1 MIFFDEDS
9 DARVFRTEAG
19 TITARELDVPL
30 NTIGGTRLG
39 VLIVGVNAMKTN
51 YPSKVMQ
58 SHLDGFDCSLG
69 MGQPFMRGSHNPW
82 LYRRSANFQVLFNQ
96 GIDSNAY
103 LLDGA
108 RKRGVS
114 PWIGVRMNDIHNG
127 HDPQDPLHSD
137 FWREHPELLCNDVSH
152 PCENTFDYSHE
163 IIRERFLALIEE
175 LSLRYNADGIF
186 LDWMRWPSHVPY
198 GKGPERA
205 PLITDFMRKAKE
217 IVRKAEA
224 RRGHGITL
232 HARVPLTPENA
243 LRLGLDAVAWCR
255 EKIVDSLFIG
265 EFGCGIESDAPV
277 ERWHEAI
284 GNRFPVIVSLEH
296 GYQTDPSGKKS
307 RTTTMEEARGVAAA
321 AYHRG
326 AEGVHL
332 FNWMGSLRDMAD
344 GTAGVILNDLDS
356 IELLRGKNHTFR
368 LSWDDSD
375 IRLSEL
381 DRIFRI
387 PGFYEN
393 WCKERDQS
401 HIPYPSPL
409 PKEVSPGEMAAFRLY
424 TAWKPE
430 EGAGVKL
437 RISVETACDSFGVRI
452 NGNPFRAIRKT
463 DMEFESE
470 IPPET
475 LADGFTRIE
484 ASDFS
489 DSMNFREISLDVVF
503 RKS

>member
-19 TITARELDVPL
+19 TITAEDLEVPL
-30 NTIGGTRLG
+30 NAIGGTRLG

-69 MGQPFMRGSHNPW
+69 MGQPFLRGSKNPW

-127 HDPQDPLHSD
+127 HDPQDALHSD

-163 IIRERFLALIEE
+163 IIRERFLALIGE
-175 LSLRYNADGIF
+175 LSLRYNADGVF

-217 IVRKAEA
+217 ILKKAEA
-224 RRGHGITL
+224 HHGHGITL

-243 LRLGLDAVAWCR
+243 LCLGLDAVAWCK
-255 EKIVDSLFIG
+255 EKIIDSLFIG
-265 EFGCGIESDAPV
+265 EFGCGLESDAPV
-277 ERWHEAI
+277 ERWHEAV
-284 GNRFPVIVSLEH
+284 GSRFPVIVSLEH
-296 GYQTDPSGKKS
+296 GFQADPSGKKS
-307 RTTTMEEARGVAAA
+307 LLTTVEEARGVAAA

-326 AEGVHL
+326 AAGVHL
-332 FNWMGSLRDMAD
+332 FNWMGSLRDTAA
-344 GTAGVILNDLDS
+344 GVAGVILNDLDS
-356 IELLRGKNHTFR
+356 VERLRGKNRTFR

-375 IRLSEL
+375 VRLSEL

-393 WCKERDQS
+393 WRREREQS
-401 HIPYPSPL
+401 RLPYPSPL
-409 PKEVSPGEMAAFRLY
+409 PKELQPGEQAAFRLH
-424 TAWKPE
+424 TAWRPE
-430 EGAGVKL
+430 EGAMAKI
-437 RISVETACDSFGVRI
+437 RISAETSCDSFIVQVDGK
-452 NGNPFRAIRKT
+452 PLYAIRKK
-463 DMEFESE
+463 DMEFEAE
-470 IPPET
+470 IPPGT
-475 LADGFTRIE
+475 LSGGETRIE
-484 ASDFS
+484 APASS
-489 DSMNFREISLDVVF
+489 GRIVFREILIDVVF
-503 RKS
+503 RDF